1 MITNI
6 LYPLLFSCIP
16 IFTFFSSNI
25 KEIDKKSILFIF
37 LIDIISVLGLWSI
50 LTYIAGLKGYISSGI
65 VFYLTI
71 IFYTPWYKLNRF
83 KLRYVSQ

>member
-50 LTYIAGLKGYISSGI
+50 LTYVVKLPY
-65 VFYLTI
+65 YLVL
-71 IFYTPWYKLNRF
+71 YSM
-83 KLRYVSQ
+83 V